1 MLELRNIEKY
11 YNPGTINEMCLFDKF
26 NLTVDKGEFVSV
38 VGSNGS
44 GKTSMLNILCGSI
57 PVDGGQILMNGED
70 ITTKKEFKR
79 NQKIGRVYQNPAM
92 GTCPTMT
99 ILENM
104 SLADNKGKFFGLS
117 SGINKA
123 RKEYYREMLS
133 QLGLGLENKM
143 DVKVGS
149 LSGGQRQ
156 AIALLMSTMTP
167 IDFLI
172 LDEHTAALDPKT
184 AELIMKLTGKIV
196 EEKNGG
202 KPVKVVANLPYYI
215 TTPIIMG
222 LFESH
227 VPIDSITI
235 MVQKE
240 VADRMQEGPGSKE
253 YGALSLA
260 VQYYAKPEIVVNVPP
275 SCFMPQPK
283 VGSAVIRLTRHSEP
297 PVTVKSEKLLFQV
310 IRASFNQRR
319 KTLANGLANYGAFG
333 LPKEELQACIEEL
346 GVPVNI
352 RGEALSLEQFAQ
364 LSNIIYDH
372 RSAV

>member
-123 RKEYYREMLS
+123 RKEYYREILS

-156 AIALLMSTMTP
+156 AIALT
-167 IDFLI
+167 
-172 LDEHTAALDPKT
+172 
-184 AELIMKLTGKIV
+184 
-196 EEKNGG
+196 
-202 KPVKVVANLPYYI
+202 
-215 TTPIIMG
+215 
-222 LFESH
+222 
-227 VPIDSITI
+227 TI
-235 MVQKE
+235 MVTHNLRYA
-240 VADRMQEGPGSKE
+240 VE
-253 YGALSLA
+253 YGNRLLMMH
-260 VQYYAKPEIVVNVPP
+260 QGGVV
-275 SCFMPQPK
+275 MDLK
-283 VGSAVIRLTRHSEP
+283 GKE
-297 PVTVKSEKLLFQV
+297 
-310 IRASFNQRR
+310 
-319 KTLANGLANYGAFG
+319 
-333 LPKEELQACIEEL
+333 KEELQVEDILSKFNEISIEC
-346 GVPVNI
+346 GN
-352 RGEALSLEQFAQ
+352 
-364 LSNIIYDH
+364 
-372 RSAV
+372 